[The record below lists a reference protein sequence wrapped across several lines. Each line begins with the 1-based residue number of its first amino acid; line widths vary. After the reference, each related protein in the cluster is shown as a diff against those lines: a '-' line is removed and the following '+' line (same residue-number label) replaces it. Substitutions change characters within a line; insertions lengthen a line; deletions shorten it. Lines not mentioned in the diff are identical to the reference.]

1 MKRNVFPWLLLE
13 VRKQHA
19 SSSWWRWLWEK
30 LHYWCEH
37 RASGNSTWTEE
48 DLEECRGEKRD
59 SFPLRFSS
67 PNSISANFLIGR
79 LLKVTLSLEA
89 WSECCCPIL
98 RTQGT
103 LELWSRPAHDKAVLP
118 CHSWRLSLST
128 SSTTYQLWPQ
138 ARHLLSLGLL
148 EPLGNGVVMSS
159 SQGTAL
165 RWKFV
170 KALSIEFVS
179 FLTRAK

>member
-1 MKRNVFPWLLLE
+1 
-13 VRKQHA
+13 
-19 SSSWWRWLWEK
+19 
-30 LHYWCEH
+30 
-37 RASGNSTWTEE
+37 
-48 DLEECRGEKRD
+48 
-59 SFPLRFSS
+59 
-67 PNSISANFLIGR
+67 
-79 LLKVTLSLEA
+79 
-89 WSECCCPIL
+89 
-98 RTQGT
+98 
-103 LELWSRPAHDKAVLP
+103 VLP